1 MKLEERM
8 GREFISALKA
18 KDAIK
23 VSTLRMLKTDINN
36 FKLDKNKKEFTDDE
50 FIKIVQRQV
59 KQHHDSIEQFER
71 GGRQDLVL
79 KEKKEL
85 DILLAYMPEQL
96 SEEKLK
102 EIVRET
108 IKEQSAT
115 TKKDMGK
122 VMKAVIEKVKG
133 AADGKIISRIVSGA
147 LD

>member
-133 AADGKIISRIVSGA
+133 TADGKIISRIVSGA

>member
-59 KQHHDSIEQFER
+59 KQHHDSIEQFEK

-108 IKEQSAT
+108 IKEQGAT